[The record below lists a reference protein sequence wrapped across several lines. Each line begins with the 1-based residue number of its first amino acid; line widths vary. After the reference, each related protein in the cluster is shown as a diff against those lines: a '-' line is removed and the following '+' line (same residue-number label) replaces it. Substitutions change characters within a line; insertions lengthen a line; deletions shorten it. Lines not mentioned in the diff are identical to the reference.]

1 MKIKL
6 ITILFFALLCG
17 NSFAQSSST
26 TVIELMEKSGSTAM
40 FKQFDEIISA
50 KIAEK
55 KSSFEKGEDFNKF
68 VTVMKS
74 GFNSKNAEKY
84 YLEYFELNT
93 REDSL
98 KSIIH
103 IYESQFMQDMNKI
116 ELAASDPAKQQE
128 QLIYFQGLK
137 ENPPS
142 PERVQQLITLNNE
155 LGISE
160 MTVKILQNMIITM
173 SQGLNSV
180 QPKDKQMSPAE
191 LEQKILSSMPANF
204 SEQMTNQII
213 ALSMFT
219 YKDVSNEDLNRY
231 IQVWQ
236 TPTGKYFTKNSLEA
250 LNYSFSK
257 LGEIIGK
264 SLDVFVKENQK

>member
-6 ITILFFALLCG
+6 YTILVFALLCG

-40 FKQFDEIISA
+40 FKQFDEIIGA

-55 KSSFEKGEDFNKF
+55 KSAFLKEEDFNKF
-68 VTVMKS
+68 VSAMKS

-128 QLIYFQGLK
+128 LY
-137 ENPPS
+137 S
-142 PERVQQLITLNNE
+142 TITLK
-155 LGISE
+155 L
-160 MTVKILQNMIITM
+160 
-173 SQGLNSV
+173 
-180 QPKDKQMSPAE
+180 
-191 LEQKILSSMPANF
+191 
-204 SEQMTNQII
+204 
-213 ALSMFT
+213 
-219 YKDVSNEDLNRY
+219 VSNRRGLPITTRSGWDPRVTFAKAYRVFLS
-231 IQVWQ
+231 IFGFIMDILIWLLVVAGPFLLVAWIVWWLFRRSSQ
-236 TPTGKYFTKNSLEA
+236 KPGKNEVEKQE
-250 LNYSFSK
+250 
-257 LGEIIGK
+257 
-264 SLDVFVKENQK
+264 